1 MFTLN
6 TSLGARLHSR
16 ACGRDR
22 PSDAGVH
29 VSKHAISIEGRY
41 DRFHCSIRRAEN
53 RGGCWFR
60 DFRPPL
66 ESITTAHQVNGLSTS
81 PLRSDQG
88 RQGYAGTGSVAG
100 SGRVLGVLLAY
111 ANRGSGRPLRI
122 DMSGRAQGHLLG
134 RRGVHWEQVGCD
146 SAPVSALLVEMGT
159 MLLVRAEWRYP
170 RSRSPPRLR
179 GHRCRAPTTNAWRS

>member
-1 MFTLN
+1 MRVAGTGLRTRVFTSQSTPSPLKAAM
-6 TSLGARLHSR
+6 TDSTAL
-16 ACGRDR
+16 
-22 PSDAGVH
+22 SDAPRIG
-29 VSKHAISIEGRY
+29 
-41 DRFHCSIRRAEN
+41 
-53 RGGCWFR
+53 GGCWFR